1 MSHVFLGKT
10 CQQGDIWAQNS
21 REKRREITIMWASVC
36 PAEGTAS
43 SKALGRICRGLVIQS
58 KLISEH
64 VMGLDNNFFRS
75 LLVSWPQPYISLP
88 LAIPEGI
95 PLSTYNSQT
104 HIQPTPVIIPPQ
116 MSMLKSD
123 KTYFTPDFFTFKFI
137 WGLQDS
143 SSNVGSDSA
152 CPSGSEKLCF
162 WLGPRWCWCCT
173 SWSVDHSLGRMAVV
187 LC

>member
-1 MSHVFLGKT
+1 
-10 CQQGDIWAQNS
+10 
-21 REKRREITIMWASVC
+21 MWASVC

-95 PLSTYNSQT
+95 PLNTYNSQT
-104 HIQPTPVIIPPQ
+104 QIQPTPVIIPPQ

-123 KTYFTPDFFTFKFI
+123 KTRRTEN
-137 WGLQDS
+137 QDGGVGRHTAPPRTTRTDRE
-143 SSNVGSDSA
+143 SNSKGDQHQ
-152 CPSGSEKLCF
+152 GNRK
-162 WLGPRWCWCCT
+162 
-173 SWSVDHSLGRMAVV
+173 
-187 LC
+187 